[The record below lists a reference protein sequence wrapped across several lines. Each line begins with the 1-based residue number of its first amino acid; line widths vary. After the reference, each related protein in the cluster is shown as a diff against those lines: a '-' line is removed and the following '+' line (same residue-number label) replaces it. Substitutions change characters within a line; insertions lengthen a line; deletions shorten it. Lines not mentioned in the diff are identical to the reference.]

1 MSIETTGQG
10 NPAAAVKAAK
20 NEKYKID
27 LDTAEAEFMYYCESN
42 DFETDEAAMNDDE
55 QESFADIK
63 RRFIKCC
70 REGRVEV
77 DGMNL
82 KYTVSKLSPEGFSG
96 DVVIIK
102 RPGGNAFVGMD
113 NFKDRE
119 SVHKL
124 HGFMSAITGKEVKY
138 FSKIDIADWKFFQAV
153 SSLFLSL

>member
-1 MSIETTGQG
+1 MAIETIGVDDT
-10 NPAAAVKAAK
+10 AAAKTAK
-20 NEKYKID
+20 KEKYKID
-27 LDTAEAEFMYYCESN
+27 LETAEAEFMRYCESN
-42 DFETDEAAMNDDE
+42 DFETDETAMNDDE
-55 QESFADIK
+55 RESFADIK

-82 KYTVSKLSPEGFSG
+82 KYTVSKLSPEGFAG
-96 DVVIIK
+96 DVVTIK

-113 NFKDRE
+113 GFKDRE

-124 HGFMSAITGKEVKY
+124 HGFMSAMTGKEIKY
-138 FSKIDIADWKFFQAV
+138 FSKLDIADWKFFQAV

>member
-1 MSIETTGQG
+1 
-10 NPAAAVKAAK
+10 
-20 NEKYKID
+20 
-27 LDTAEAEFMYYCESN
+27 
-42 DFETDEAAMNDDE
+42 
-55 QESFADIK
+55 
-63 RRFIKCC
+63 
-70 REGRVEV
+70 
-77 DGMNL
+77 MNL

>member
-1 MSIETTGQG
+1 MASGTISAGDT
-10 NPAAAVKAAK
+10 AAAVRSTKE
-20 NEKYKID
+20 EKYKID
-27 LDTAEAEFMYYCESN
+27 LETAEAEFMRYCESN
-42 DFETDEAAMNDDE
+42 DFETDDNAMGDE
-55 QESFADIK
+55 EKESFTDIK
-63 RRFIKCC
+63 KRFIKCC

-82 KYTVSKLSPEGFSG
+82 KYTVSKISPDGFAG
-96 DVVIIK
+96 DLVTIK
-102 RPGGNAFVGMD
+102 RPGGNAFAGMD

-124 HGFMSAITGKEVKY
+124 HGFMSAMTGKEVKY

>member
-1 MSIETTGQG
+1 MESLIAKMNEQ
-10 NPAAAVKAAK
+10 NAAEKAAK

-27 LDTAEAEFMYYCESN
+27 FKTAEAEFMHYCESN
-42 DFETDEAAMNDDE
+42 DFETDETEMNDNE
-55 QESFADIK
+55 KESFAGIK

-82 KYTVSKLSPEGFSG
+82 KYTISKLSPEGFAG
-96 DVVIIK
+96 DVVTIK
-102 RPGGNAFVGMD
+102 RPGGNAFAGMD

-124 HGFMSAITGKEVKY
+124 HGFMSAMTGKEIKY
-138 FSKIDIADWKFFQAV
+138 FSKIDIADWKFFEAV

>member
-1 MSIETTGQG
+1 MAGETIGAG
-10 NPAAAVKAAK
+10 DSAAAKEAK
-20 NEKYKID
+20 DKKYKID
-27 LDTAEAEFMYYCESN
+27 LETAEAEFMRYCESN
-42 DFETDEAAMNDDE
+42 DFEIDETAMNDNE
-55 QESFADIK
+55 KESFADIK

-82 KYTVSKLSPEGFSG
+82 KYTVSKLSPEGFAG
-96 DVVIIK
+96 DVVTIK

-113 NFKDRE
+113 SFKDRE

-124 HGFMSAITGKEVKY
+124 HGIMSAMTGKEIKY
-138 FSKIDIADWKFFQAV
+138 FSKLDIADWKFFQAV